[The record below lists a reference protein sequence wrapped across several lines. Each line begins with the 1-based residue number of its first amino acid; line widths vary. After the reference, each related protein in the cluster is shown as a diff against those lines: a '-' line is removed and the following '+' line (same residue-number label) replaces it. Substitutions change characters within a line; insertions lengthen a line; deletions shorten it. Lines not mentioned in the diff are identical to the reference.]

1 MFTAP
6 STVFMLV
13 PFGQPPE
20 PTYFRP
26 SACACSRRASHVPV
40 STAPWSA
47 TACRPWLSNSCRYS
61 AALQPNVPL
70 KFSNDW

>member
-13 PFGQPPE
+13 PVGQPPE

-26 SACACSRRASHVPV
+26 SACACVQPRVPRARVHGAVV
-40 STAPWSA
+40 GDRVQA
-47 TACRPWLSNSCRYS
+47 
-61 AALQPNVPL
+61 AALELLAVL
-70 KFSNDW
+70 GGASSRTCR